1 MGVFR
6 GNGARQLAGRAGD
19 AMDTAAQVLALA
31 QQTADQAI
39 ADAAR
44 EADRI
49 IAEARKEADAIRAQA
64 RAEFSFGQAPGHER
78 EF

>member
-1 MGVFR
+1 MPGSWP
-6 GNGARQLAGRAGD
+6 AEAL
-19 AMDTAAQVLALA
+19 DTAAQVLALA

-49 IAEARKEADAIRAQA
+49 VVEARKAGAIRAQA
-64 RAEFSFGQAPGHER
+64 RAEYSFGQVPGHER
-78 EF
+78 EC